1 LQRSQKLSKAYEK
14 MYERPES
21 LIQARLLPGELA
33 IGHAKKV
40 LCFID
45 SALRL
50 HGCENWI
57 SCCFC

>member
-1 LQRSQKLSKAYEK
+1 